1 MWSFELPLCDK
12 ARCQV
17 LVPYRAARPF
27 SPEAVLP
34 QEECPAFPPPL
45 CLPCPV
51 QAACLALR
59 RQVGSVHVPLL
70 LSLREETAEHGC
82 QFWLVE
88 PLNMGAL
95 CVGGVGRGTEKEKLL
110 LPLGEQRD
118 GPKDPDDWP
127 ICPTF
132 PPSLVSYSFYHRLPG
147 LKALFPFCCQT
158 QWL

>member
-1 MWSFELPLCDK
+1 MWSCFEIPLCDK
-12 ARCQV
+12 ALCQV

-51 QAACLALR
+51 QAACLALH

-95 CVGGVGRGTEKEKLL
+95 CGGGVGRGTEKEKLL
-110 LPLGEQRD
+110 LPLGEQRE
-118 GPKDPDDWP
+118 GPKDPMTGP
-127 ICPTF
+127 SA
-132 PPSLVSYSFYHRLPG
+132 PPSLHPSSLVPSTTRSLG
-147 LKALFPFCCQT
+147 
-158 QWL
+158 